1 MTEPNQPA
9 VVLVGAG
16 HAHLHIANQAADY
29 VDAGARLILIDPGKF
44 WYSGMATG
52 LLGGR
57 YEPED
62 DQINPGELIRRR
74 GGTFIQARVNAVDTQ
89 ARQLTLD
96 SGETIS
102 YDWLSLNVGSEV
114 DISGLEPADDGPQV
128 WPVKPIPPLHDL
140 RLSLEHAMRD
150 TGKIPP
156 VVVIG
161 GGATGSELTA
171 NLAGLARR
179 NGAEPQ
185 LTLVSSSERLLPDA
199 PVGASRALAR
209 TLTRFGIKT
218 NLQARARRITT
229 TGVELANGEV
239 VACAHVVAA
248 VGLQAKTLT
257 RELGLTASRAGLRVN
272 DRMQSV
278 DDPRVFAAGDCADFA
293 PRNLPKLGVFGV
305 KAAAVIHHNLLA
317 SIKGLPLK
325 PYRPQRVW
333 LAILNLGDGRGLL
346 TWWRL
351 WWLGRLA
358 DWLKDRIDRKFMAQY
373 KTTKQK
379 KIDNAR

>member
-1 MTEPNQPA
+1 MTATRSPMNDDNRPT

-29 VDAGARLILIDPGKF
+29 IDAGARLILIDPGKF

-57 YEPED
+57 YAPEQ
-62 DQINPGELIRRR
+62 DQIEPGELIRRC
-74 GGTFIQARVNAVDTQ
+74 GGEFIQDHVTAVDTDT
-89 ARQLTLD
+89 RTLTLE
-96 SGETIS
+96 SGETLK

-114 DISGLEPADDGPQV
+114 DSSGLKLADDGPRI
-128 WPVKPIPPLHDL
+128 WPVKPIPPLFEL
-140 RLSLEHAMRD
+140 REKLEAAMRD
-150 TGKIPP
+150 SGQMPP

-171 NLAGLARR
+171 NLAALARR
-179 NGAEPQ
+179 NNVEPRI
-185 LTLVSSSERLLPDA
+185 TLVSSSHRLLPDA
-199 PVGASRALAR
+199 PAGASRALDR
-209 TLTRFGIKT
+209 VLEEYSVDVR
-218 NLQARARRITT
+218 LQVRARRISSS
-229 TGVELANGEV
+229 GVVLDNGECV
-239 VACAHVVAA
+239 RCAHVLTA
-248 VGLQAKTLT
+248 VGLQAKALT

-272 DRMQSV
+272 ECMQSV
-278 DDPRVFAAGDCADFA
+278 DDPHVFAAGDCADYA

-317 SIKGLPLK
+317 GLRRQPLK
-325 PYRPQRVW
+325 PYKPQRIW

-346 TWWRL
+346 IWWRI

-358 DWLKDRIDRKFMAQY
+358 DWLKDRIDQQFMAQY
-373 KTTKQK
+373 R
-379 KIDNAR
+379 N